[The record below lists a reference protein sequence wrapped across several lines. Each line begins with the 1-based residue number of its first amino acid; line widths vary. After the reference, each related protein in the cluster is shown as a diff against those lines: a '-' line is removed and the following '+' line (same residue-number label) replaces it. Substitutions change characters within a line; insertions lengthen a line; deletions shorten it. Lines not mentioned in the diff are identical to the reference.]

1 MARIIERTAK
11 SGAKS
16 WLVKWRIGG
25 GRNGK
30 EDFETCYDR
39 TIAESFAEL
48 VEDNGE
54 RRPPGYPKG
63 CHGLQDPRFRDD
75 GALGM
80 PTFEAYARTEYA
92 ARPGASP
99 TQRFTYLTDAER
111 HVFPFLGHLRLDEV
125 TRRVLR
131 EWAQQMLARPSARN
145 AHQPHRPL
153 SDEQAARRWA
163 QTCGLAVKPTGR
175 VSPDV
180 LRKWREAG
188 SPRPARPDPGTLSPA
203 TVTKIYRGSIKPVL
217 RAAMRQGD
225 DGEPP
230 LLRSSPCDGFR
241 LPPAP
246 VRARQVLYGPE
257 VAVYLTAVGDVDRDT
272 ALFIVTMTATG
283 LRWGELA
290 GLHTS
295 GLDAAGCVIHVVQ
308 TYARLLNED
317 TGRWEWRI
325 KPYPKGKKR
334 RDVPISEELAGLLSG
349 RAQGSRSDEPLF
361 QKRTGGY
368 IDYGNQRNDI
378 LQPALALARERGLA
392 KHITPHA
399 LRHTMITMLRD
410 GGVAPGVMQLVAGHA
425 SYQTTAGYSGRQT
438 PAQRALILDAVQ
450 PVLQAAGPLFDIPDA
465 RDTQASHPNA
475 SSASSDTAVYL

>member
-25 GRNGK
+25 GRAGK

-75 GALGM
+75 RTPGM

-92 ARPGASP
+92 GRPGASP

-131 EWAQQMLARPSARN
+131 EWAQQMLTKPSARN

-163 QTCGLAVKPTGR
+163 QTGGPAVKPTGR

-180 LRKWREAG
+180 LRRWREAG
-188 SPRPARPDPGTLSPA
+188 SPRPARPDQGTLSPA
-203 TVTKIYRGSIKPVL
+203 TVTKIYRGSIRPVL
-217 RAAMRQGD
+217 RAAMRQGE

-246 VRARQVLYGPE
+246 VRVREVLYGPE

-290 GLHTS
+290 GLHVS

-308 TYARLLNED
+308 TYARLLNEH

-325 KPYPKGKKR
+325 EPYPKGKKR
-334 RDVPISEELAGLLSG
+334 RDVPISEESAGLLSG
-349 RAQGSRSDEPLF
+349 RVQGKRSDEPLF

-368 IDYGNQRNDI
+368 IDYGNQHNDI
-378 LQPALALARERGLA
+378 LQPALTLALARERGLA
-392 KHITPHA
+392 RHITPHA
-399 LRHTMITMLRD
+399 LRHRMITMLRD
-410 GGVAPGVMQLVAGHA
+410 AACPPG
-425 SYQTTAGYSGRQT
+425 
-438 PAQRALILDAVQ
+438 
-450 PVLQAAGPLFDIPDA
+450 
-465 RDTQASHPNA
+465 
-475 SSASSDTAVYL
+475 